1 MTADQSDLRV
11 ENALLRGS
19 LWLAIRALRGYHD
32 APHFEI
38 ADDGVPKMEVIV
50 HQGVRE
56 KQEMRRGDPSP
67 LLPGR
72 VRNPPTT
79 GTNNE

>member
-19 LWLAIRALRGYHD
+19 LWLATRALRGYHD

-38 ADDGVPKMEVIV
+38 DDHGVPKMEVIV
-50 HQGVRE
+50 QQGVRE
-56 KQEMRRGDPSP
+56 KAGDALERADRLLQAPERG
-67 LLPGR
+67 R
-72 VRNPPTT
+72 
-79 GTNNE
+79 